1 MLLVSLSAHP
11 SHVLIILFYNRSI
24 PTIAPAAV
32 ASKAS
37 RPPAGNRIARPAA
50 FGFDEAAAV
59 DDEGV
64 GDEPEEVE
72 PAPAEAVEPG
82 EDAADDASEDA
93 ADDASEDA
101 ADDAADDAAPVS
113 ALDASVAVAVDA
125 VLVALAFTGAVM

>member
-101 ADDAADDAAPVS
+101 ADDAAPVS